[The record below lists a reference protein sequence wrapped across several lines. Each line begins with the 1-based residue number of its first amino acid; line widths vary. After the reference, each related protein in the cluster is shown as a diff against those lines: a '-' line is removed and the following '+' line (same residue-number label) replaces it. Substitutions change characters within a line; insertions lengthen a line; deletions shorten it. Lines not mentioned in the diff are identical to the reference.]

1 MSTSDWEEIRENV
14 TKSFQDGKEDGKDH
28 VDVTTG
34 LLWLER
40 QRNDSLCAALEKI
53 LRVARAALDGKRSA
67 PSRPAN
73 LMQMVIDPGTGLPS
87 HQQIQSPLMGDGQSH
102 PSQETPLAEVAGK
115 DRTSNP
121 GPYAFR
127 DTTKL

>member
-14 TKSFQDGKEDGKDH
+14 AKNFQDGKKDGKDCLE
-28 VDVTTG
+28 VTTG

-53 LRVARAALDGKRSA
+53 LRVARAALEGKRPASG
-67 PSRPAN
+67 RPAN

-87 HQQIQSPLMGDGQSH
+87 HQQIRFPLVGDGQSY
-102 PSQETPLAEVAGK
+102 PLQETPVGEVGGN
-115 DRTSNP
+115 DRTSEP
-121 GPYAFR
+121 GPYASR